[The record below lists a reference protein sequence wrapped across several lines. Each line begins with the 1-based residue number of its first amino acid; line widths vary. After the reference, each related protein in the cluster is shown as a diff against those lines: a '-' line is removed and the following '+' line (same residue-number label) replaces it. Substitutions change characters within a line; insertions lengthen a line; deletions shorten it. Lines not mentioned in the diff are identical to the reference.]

1 MHRYSDT
8 DIMATGILKMIMLH
22 IMKDGE
28 ASGYDIIKKVEAI
41 SGKKPSTGSI
51 YPLLKRWSEKAGS
64 QEEPKTARPTTA

>member
-1 MHRYSDT
+1 
-8 DIMATGILKMIMLH
+8 MATGILKMIMLH

-51 YPLLKRWSEKAGS
+51 YPLLKR
-64 QEEPKTARPTTA
+64 P